1 MCGIAGL
8 VGDFVPGLIDRMN
21 AAQAHR
27 GPDGCGVFESPGSQV
42 ALGHVRLAVLDLSEL
57 AAQPMTSADGRFTLI
72 FNGEIYNYRE
82 LRSSL
87 AGSGPA
93 LTSTGDTQV
102 LLHGLMRCGPA
113 FVERLNGMFTF
124 AFWDDRE
131 RELLLA
137 RDPLGIKPLYYTEPQ
152 SGSLVFASEIKALC
166 AHPDVRREPDFP
178 TIMQHLTFCHSCSE
192 RTALAGIRRLP
203 PGCLLRWR
211 ASQAKAE
218 IRPYWRPRF
227 STTALR
233 DGSPADPTVDVDR
246 LRVAVADATRRQL
259 VSDVPVGSFLSG
271 GLDSSLITAIAA
283 TGPGD
288 GSSAQQRFRSY
299 TITYPAESNRLD
311 RAHDDAPYARRF
323 ASSHGLDFHE
333 VEIGPQ
339 ITTLLPQIVYH
350 LDEPIAD
357 PAAITCYLICR
368 LAREHG
374 TKVLLSGQGADELF
388 GGYPRYAVLRALRW
402 LDRIPQT
409 ARAGLAACGNLLP
422 GALGGPLGATLRRGR
437 RVLHDIHRSPDERF
451 LAYCM
456 STADSSA
463 RGILSPALSAT
474 LGSFRADADCLER
487 MRTGGL
493 GEVDRFLERDLC
505 VYLPNHNL
513 LYTDKMGMAVGIE
526 ARVPLLDQELVDL
539 GTTFTAAQKL
549 DPVPKAILRQ
559 AARGIVPN
567 EIIDRPK
574 AGFGAP
580 YRSWLRHDLG
590 TMWNDLMGP
599 RAIADRGW
607 FRPDAVAR
615 LRNLSQS
622 RRADYYMLQW
632 GLLTLELWARQF
644 LDQNPATV
652 APRTR
657 RRPTEVPQ
665 LVPAA

>member
-27 GPDGCGVFESPGSQV
+27 GPDGGGVFESPRSQV
-42 ALGHVRLAVLDLSEL
+42 AFGHVRLAVLDLTEQ
-57 AAQPMTSADGRFTLI
+57 AAQPMTSPDGRFTLI

-82 LRSSL
+82 LRSSVSDGGL
-87 AGSGPA
+87 AQ
-93 LTSTGDTQV
+93 TSTGDTQV
-102 LLHGLMRCGPA
+102 LLHGLMRWGAA

-152 SGSLVFASEIKALC
+152 PGSLLFASEIKALC

-178 TIMQHLTFCHSCSE
+178 TILQHLTFCHSCSE

-203 PGCLLRWR
+203 PGCLIRWR
-211 ASQAKAE
+211 ASQAVTE
-218 IRPYWRPRF
+218 IRTYWRPRF
-227 STTALR
+227 GAAAVQDAKHNDSA
-233 DGSPADPTVDVDR
+233 ADVDR
-246 LRVAVADATRRQL
+246 LRAAVTDATRGQL
-259 VSDVPVGSFLSG
+259 VSDVPIGSFLSG
-271 GLDSSLITAIAA
+271 GLDSSLITAIA
-283 TGPGD
+283 TCGPGD
-288 GSSAQQRFRSY
+288 GTSAKQPFRSY
-299 TITYPAESNRLD
+299 TITYPAQSNRLD
-311 RAHDDAPYARRF
+311 RAHDDAPYARRL
-323 ASSHGLDFHE
+323 ASSLGLDFHE

-388 GGYPRYAVLRALRW
+388 GGYPRYAILRALRW
-402 LDRIPQT
+402 LDRIPPT
-409 ARAGLAACGNLLP
+409 ARAGLAAAGNLLP
-422 GALGGPLGATLRRGR
+422 GALGGALGATLRRAR
-437 RVLHDIHRSPDERF
+437 RVLHDVHRSPDERF

-456 STADSSA
+456 STPDETA

-474 LGSFRADADCLER
+474 LGDIRADADCLNR
-487 MRTGGL
+487 MQTGGL
-493 GEVDRFLERDLC
+493 GDVDRLLERDLC

-539 GTTFTAAQKL
+539 GTTFSVAQKL

-559 AARGIVPN
+559 AARGVVPN

-599 RAIADRGW
+599 RAVANRGW
-607 FRPDAVAR
+607 FQSDAVAR

-632 GLLTLELWARQF
+632 ALLTLELWARQF

-657 RRPTEVPQ
+657 KRPTEIPQ
-665 LVPAA
+665 LAPAA